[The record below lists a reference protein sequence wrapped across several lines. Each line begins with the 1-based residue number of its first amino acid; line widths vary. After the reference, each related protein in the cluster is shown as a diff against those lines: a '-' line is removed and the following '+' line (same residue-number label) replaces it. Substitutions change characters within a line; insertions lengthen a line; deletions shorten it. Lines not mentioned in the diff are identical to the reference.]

1 MQVGIQFFPDIGP
14 AEKSARDYW
23 QEALRLVGLVDRYG
37 YSHVRTVEHYF
48 HPYGG
53 YSPNPIVFLAAAA
66 QITRHARLVTGAV
79 LPVFGH
85 PLKIAAELAM
95 LDALCDG
102 RLDAG
107 FARAFLPHEFAR
119 FGIPLDESRA
129 RFEEGVEQVR
139 LLLEQENVSSAGR
152 FHSFT
157 NVTSLPRPTQQPR
170 PPFFVAA
177 LATPESFAKAGAA
190 GYGVMAIPMAGGAM
204 KSLIGT
210 YREAR
215 ARAGHEGPGTVMLA
229 FHMLCHRNQDE
240 AEAIARGPLN
250 RYLRSLVA
258 AAADWTDGT
267 QSADYPGYDTVIAA
281 LSRETFETQVEKC
294 AAWIGTPERIL
305 DTVAT
310 YRAQIGAFETASLQ
324 VNFNDVPL
332 AAAEDSMRLF
342 GERVLPRLQK
352 MVT

>member
-1 MQVGIQFFPDIGP
+1 
-14 AEKSARDYW
+14 
-23 QEALRLVGLVDRYG
+23 
-37 YSHVRTVEHYF
+37 
-48 HPYGG
+48 
-53 YSPNPIVFLAAAA
+53 
-66 QITRHARLVTGAV
+66 
-79 LPVFGH
+79 
-85 PLKIAAELAM
+85 
-95 LDALCDG
+95 
-102 RLDAG
+102 
-107 FARAFLPHEFAR
+107 
-119 FGIPLDESRA
+119 
-129 RFEEGVEQVR
+129 
-139 LLLEQENVSSAGR
+139 LLEQENVSSTGR

-204 KSLIGT
+204 KSLIDT
-210 YREAR
+210 YREAH

-258 AAADWTDGT
+258 AAADWTDGA

>member
-157 NVTSLPRPTQQPR
+157 NVTSLPRPTQLPR

-258 AAADWTDGT
+258 AAADWTDGA